1 MRKLRGDAADW
12 TLTEVLLARLD
23 FRLAGANW
31 QRSGGRGGK
40 PQPLEVPG
48 SKADGKP
55 QKSRAERGEDA
66 AQRLRNLG
74 LIPAAPGQRP
84 GPLPDSKP
92 GISPTAAEFQRALED
107 ELLAREMR
115 LANEA

>member
-23 FRLAGANW
+23 YRLAGANW
-31 QRSGGRGGK
+31 QRAGGKGGK
-40 PQPLEVPG
+40 PKPLEVPG
-48 SKADGKP
+48 AKAGSKT

-74 LIPAAPGQRP
+74 LIPATPGQRP
-84 GPLPDSKP
+84 GPLPDGQPSK
-92 GISPTAAEFQRALED
+92 SPTASEFQRALED